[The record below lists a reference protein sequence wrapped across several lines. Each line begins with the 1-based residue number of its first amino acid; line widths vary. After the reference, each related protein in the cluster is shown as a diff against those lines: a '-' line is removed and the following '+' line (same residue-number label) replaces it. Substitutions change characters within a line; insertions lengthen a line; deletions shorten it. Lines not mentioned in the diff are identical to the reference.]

1 MRFVGGVVLTFG
13 SRPLVDVS
21 LTRVTVKASYFPT
34 GEEITMRAYRLHVH
48 LLKASLLLHF

>member
-13 SRPLVDVS
+13 SRLLIDVS

-34 GEEITMRAYRLHVH
+34 GEEITMRAYRLY
-48 LLKASLLLHF
+48 LLKASLLFHF

>member
-34 GEEITMRAYRLHVH
+34 GEEIIMRAYRLH